1 MLQCEIFGFRLH
13 RTIAAAIPATAL
25 QSQEVQMF
33 FEPHLR
39 DKAILPWDPFKALI
53 VPRPVGW
60 VSTMNKAGAVNLAP
74 FSLFN
79 AFSTEPPIIGFCGEG
94 LKDSVAFAEEGREFV
109 WNMATYDLRLAMNE
123 TSAPLPRGDSE
134 FELAG
139 LATAPSRFVR
149 PPRVAASPAAMEAKV
164 LDIVQMRNLDG
175 KKVSGFLVLGQVV
188 CIHIDDQFVKD
199 GIIQIPQMQPIAR
212 CGYQDYVVVDKVFAL
227 KRPAGGGNR
236 SGGG

>member
-1 MLQCEIFGFRLH
+1 
-13 RTIAAAIPATAL
+13 
-25 QSQEVQMF
+25 MF

-39 DKAILPWDPFKALI
+39 DKSTMPWDPFKALI

-74 FSLFN
+74 FSFFN

-94 LKDSVAFAEEGREFV
+94 RKDSVAFAEEGQEFV
-109 WNMATYDLRLAMNE
+109 WNMATYELRLAMSE
-123 TSAPLPRGDSE
+123 TSAPLPPGESE
-134 FELAG
+134 FIHAG
-139 LATAPSRFVR
+139 LATAPSRLVR

-164 LDIVQMRNLDG
+164 LDIIQMRNLDG
-175 KKVSGFLVLGQVV
+175 EKVPRFLVLGQVV
-188 CIHIDDQFVKD
+188 GIHIDDQFVQD

-212 CGYQDYVVVDKVFAL
+212 CGYQDYAVVDKVFTM

-236 SGGG
+236 AGGG